1 MYRIKYNNG
10 ALIPSV
16 RMLQKES
23 LKDGNDYNV
32 EIIKDKRTVR
42 QNNYLHVIF
51 QKIADWY
58 NNGNEN
64 ETGEYYSKDSA
75 KARILYEVGHCDYY
89 IAKEDGSKFGVI
101 KETKNLTKNE
111 FSELTETIINIMAAK
126 GLIILDPEQFFQKL
140 NHIENEN

>member
-16 RMLQKES
+16 RMLQRES
-23 LKDGNDYNV
+23 LEDGNDYNV

-42 QNNYLHVIF
+42 QNNYLHLIF

-75 KARILYEVGHCDYY
+75 KARILYEVLP
-89 IAKEDGSKFGVI
+89 IIFI
-101 KETKNLTKNE
+101 IITLPNINT
-111 FSELTETIINIMAAK
+111 INI
-126 GLIILDPEQFFQKL
+126 PVCQ
-140 NHIENEN
+140 